1 MQYLVSLQSES
12 QEREDTDT
20 DSEGR
25 GEGVKTA
32 VDTSKHPLSEIEEN

>member
-1 MQYLVSLQSES
+1 MHYLVSLQSES

-25 GEGVKTA
+25 GEGVETA
-32 VDTSKHPLSEIEEN
+32 VDTTKHPLSEIEEY